1 MEKSSVIR
9 AWAPWLVSI
18 FFLSAM
24 AGCAEVQVRT
34 LPAPPPTA
42 KLRVFV
48 QPITAAGGDSRP
60 WDVPHDRF
68 EKGVRYQ
75 TETILSA
82 KGIYEVIGEEELQET
97 LGGKRH
103 LSRSDWSKKNW
114 DLARKVG
121 RALHADYALIVER
134 SRNKA
139 FLYWDLVM
147 IGVEKGGQ
155 FQSLVRVPD
164 VRGTDFKGLFNLSYR
179 DLFLKAKDDM
189 LATAMRKGR
198 FSSGESSGVPKESQ
212 PEKTAP
218 GVKAVVPLTPENPA
232 DMEKLIRRE
241 TAEEGRVPIA
251 VYDLSAPEPF
261 KVAALILSEAL
272 REEIYRLG
280 GFALVNRENII
291 QVLNEMGLQQTGL
304 VDERQAVRAGKGLA
318 AHQVVMGQFGVLGKT
333 VVLQAKRIDV
343 QSQANLALASI
354 KCSQGMEEELLAG
367 LPELARRLTGK

>member
-1 MEKSSVIR
+1 
-9 AWAPWLVSI
+9 
-18 FFLSAM
+18 
-24 AGCAEVQVRT
+24 
-34 LPAPPPTA
+34 
-42 KLRVFV
+42 
-48 QPITAAGGDSRP
+48 
-60 WDVPHDRF
+60 
-68 EKGVRYQ
+68 
-75 TETILSA
+75 
-82 KGIYEVIGEEELQET
+82 
-97 LGGKRH
+97 
-103 LSRSDWSKKNW
+103 
-114 DLARKVG
+114 VG

-134 SRNKA
+134 SRNKG

-164 VRGTDFKGLFNLSYR
+164 VRATDFKGLFNLSYG

-218 GVKAVVPLTPENPA
+218 GEKAVVPLKPENPA

-241 TAEEGRVPIA
+241 TAEGVPIA

-280 GFALVNRENII
+280 GFSLVNRENII

-304 VDERQAVRAGKGLA
+304 VDERQAVRAGKGVA

-333 VVLQAKRIDV
+333 MVLQAKRIDL
-343 QSQANLALASI
+343 QSQGNLALASI
-354 KCSQGMEEELLAG
+354 KCAQGMEEELLAG
-367 LPELARRLTGK
+367 LPDLARKLVGK